1 MSDEAGRAVG
11 VLDSL
16 RGLAATLIAVVQTRL
31 ELVATDI
38 EEERAWIAR
47 MAILA
52 ALAGFCLAL
61 AVNLVVLFLVV
72 LFWDANRLLAIGVL
86 AGVFAALAAG
96 LALAARS
103 AAARRPRLFSAT
115 LAELRKDRE
124 QAQPRDPSR

>member
-16 RGLAATLIAVVQTRL
+16 RRLAATLLAAVQTRL

-61 AVNLVVLFLVV
+61 AINLAVLFLVV

-86 AGVFAALAAG
+86 AGVFAAFAA
-96 LALAARS
+96 ALGIAAKAAAR
-103 AAARRPRLFSAT
+103 RRPRLFSAT
-115 LAELRKDRE
+115 LAELRKDRDDVRG
-124 QAQPRDPSR
+124 P